1 MSTKE
6 KKKKLTLKNFT
17 GSAPSSVNK
26 TPSQKTSTILEKKLI
41 LDKENVTTNTIEKKL
56 GTDDIKKIVPGTIVS
71 EPEKPRSTKEWA
83 KKKIQEEN
91 NLAADN
97 ASLKIV
103 KKKQFID
110 NRKSVNN
117 KKQTKC
123 INERRFRMVKQYKT

>member
-26 TPSQKTSTILEKKLI
+26 TPSQKTSAIFGKKPI
-41 LDKENVTTNTIEKKL
+41 LDKENVTTNSIEKKL

-83 KKKIQEEN
+83 KKKIQEE
-91 NLAADN
+91 L
-97 ASLKIV
+97 SLKADKKSAV
-103 KKKQFID
+103 KKRD
-110 NRKSVNN
+110 
-117 KKQTKC
+117 
-123 INERRFRMVKQYKT
+123 